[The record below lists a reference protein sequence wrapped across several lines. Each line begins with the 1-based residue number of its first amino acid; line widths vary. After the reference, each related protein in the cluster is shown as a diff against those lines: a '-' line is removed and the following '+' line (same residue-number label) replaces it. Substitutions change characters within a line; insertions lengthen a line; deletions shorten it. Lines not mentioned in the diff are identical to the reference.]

1 MDEEEIP
8 LYNPFDKTS
17 DRKGVKLDYSAIVKN
32 SEIDLGEV
40 IKHPPIAISIGEK
53 PYKGIYYPVP
63 FGSYGDFSCLV
74 GASKSGKTFLKSAIE
89 AAYLG
94 GNSANYISC
103 IVGASKSKKTFYK
116 SAIMAGYIGGNS
128 INYFSNIKG
137 HNNRQKWIIDID
149 TEQSKFHSQRTF
161 RRVQEMT
168 GINNP
173 YYRCFYLRE
182 YSPPERIKFIEW
194 LLNGSE
200 YSGNIGLV
208 SIDGYADL
216 VTDFN
221 NIDQAS
227 DLSGKLMKW
236 SSEQNCHITG
246 VLHRNFGTQKPVG
259 HVGSFILKKAETV
272 VFIESDADTGFVNVK
287 CEYSRNRPF
296 EDINFDID
304 ENALPY
310 SIADP
315 VKKIV
320 KGLPKPAF

>member
-1 MDEEEIP
+1 MEEEEIP
-8 LYNPFDKTS
+8 KYNPFDNPKVN
-17 DRKGVKLDYSAIVKN
+17 KGSLMDFALIAKK

-40 IKHPPIAISIGEK
+40 IKHPPIAISIGTYE
-53 PYKGIYYPVP
+53 YKGESYPTP
-63 FGSYGDFSCLV
+63 FGSYGD
-74 GASKSGKTFLKSAIE
+74 
-89 AAYLG
+89 
-94 GNSANYISC
+94 ISC

-116 SAIMAGYIGGNS
+116 SALLAGYVGGNS
-128 INYFSNIKG
+128 INYFDNIKG
-137 HNNRQKWIIDID
+137 HNSRGKWVIDID
-149 TEQSKFHSQRTF
+149 TEQSRFHSQRTF

-182 YSPPERIKFIEW
+182 YSPAERMKFIEW
-194 LLNGSE
+194 LLNKSE
-200 YSGNIGLV
+200 YAGNIGLV

-272 VFIESDADTGFVNVK
+272 VFIESDAGTGIVNVK

-296 EDINFDID
+296 EDVNFDID
-304 ENALPY
+304 DNALPF
-310 SIADP
+310 SVSDP
-315 VKKIV
+315 VSNIV
-320 KGLPKPAF
+320 KGLIKPAF

>member
-40 IKHPPIAISIGEK
+40 LKHPPIAISIGTYE
-53 PYKGIYYPVP
+53 YKGESYPTP
-63 FGSYGDFSCLV
+63 FGSYGD
-74 GASKSGKTFLKSAIE
+74 
-89 AAYLG
+89 
-94 GNSANYISC
+94 ISC

-137 HNNRQKWIIDID
+137 HNNRKKWIIDID